1 MQEAQDK
8 LAVIHQNNVTFLQEV
23 GQIKVYNPETQ
34 SKASEVLAQIKKRYN
49 RMEAIRKEMV
59 GPMKEAIKNVDNMF
73 KIEAEPLLK
82 AEVMIK
88 ELLRQ
93 FYIAEEKKAK
103 AAAEK
108 AQREYEAEQAKAAAE
123 AAKLAAEQRAKEQ
136 AAEAARKAAEE
147 AKTAAQRKKLEA
159 EAKAADEA
167 AKQLEQKAEQV
178 VEEAMLDVPVVEAPA
193 VNTRTGSG
201 LTSYKKVWK
210 WKVEN
215 EQLLRKIRPELF
227 ILDEK
232 AVNKLVQSG
241 ERKVA
246 GLFIYE
252 DVAVAQKS

>member
-1 MQEAQDK
+1 MDLAEEK
-8 LAVIHQNNVTFLQEV
+8 LAVIHENNQTFLAEIAA
-23 GQIKVYNPETQ
+23 IKVTNTESQ
-34 SKASEVLAQIKKRYN
+34 AKASEILAQIKKRYN

-59 GPMKEAIKNVDNMF
+59 MPMKEAVKKIDNMF
-73 KIEAEPLLK
+73 KIEEEPLLK
-82 AEVMIK
+82 AEAMIK
-88 ELLRQ
+88 GLLRQ
-93 FYIAEEKKAK
+93 FYVVEERKAQEEVRRKQAEYDEQQRKAREEAARIEAERKAK
-103 AAAEK
+103 
-108 AQREYEAEQAKAAAE
+108 EAE
-123 AAKLAAEQRAKEQ
+123 
-136 AAEAARKAAEE
+136 AEAARKAAEE
-147 AKTAAQRKKLEA
+147 AKSAAQRKKLEA
-159 EAKAADEA
+159 EAKLKEAEA
-167 AKQLEQKAEQV
+167 AKLEEKAEAV
-178 VEEAMLDVPVVEAPA
+178 VEEALLDVPVVEAPA

-215 EQLLRKIRPELF
+215 EDLLRKLRPELF